1 LAATTRLAV
10 KYCVT
15 VDGYAFEIEVEH
27 DRLVRVNGHPLYIEL
42 EKLGGVPVYSL
53 ALEDTGYVVFVEEQ
67 QDEYRV
73 EVQGRMYP
81 VRVQNQRPLLSP
93 PEISCADGDA
103 GCTVI
108 CAPLAGHLVAVPV
121 AAGDRVEAGQ
131 VVAVVESMKMQMELR
146 SAGPGIVDRV
156 HRSPGQD
163 VGQGEALVT
172 IGTM

>member
-1 LAATTRLAV
+1 V

-15 VDGYAFEIEVEH
+15 VDGYSFEIEVEH

-93 PEISCADGDA
+93 PEIRCADGDA
-103 GCTVI
+103 GRTVI
-108 CAPLAGHLVAVPV
+108 STPLAGHLVAVPV

-146 SAGPGIVDRV
+146 SARAGTVDRV

-163 VGQGEALVT
+163 VGQGEKLVT
-172 IGTM
+172 IGTF

>member
-1 LAATTRLAV
+1 M
-10 KYCVT
+10 KYYVT
-15 VDGYAFEIEVEH
+15 VDGYPFEIEVEH
-27 DRLVRVNGHPLYIEL
+27 DRLVRVNGHPLYVEL

-53 ALEDTGYVVFVEEQ
+53 ALEDTGYVAFVEEQ

-73 EVQGRMYP
+73 EVEGRVYP

-93 PEISCADGDA
+93 PEIRCADGGGD
-103 GCTVI
+103 CTVI
-108 CAPLAGHLVAVPV
+108 SAPLAGHLVAVPV

-146 SAGPGIVDRV
+146 SARAGTVDRV

-163 VGQGEALVT
+163 VCQGEALVSIRT
-172 IGTM
+172 T